1 MLGPVCGSGIFLSVA
16 VLSLASLMAVTQMS
30 TVEASQ
36 QLAAGVARIH
46 AAAVGRAL
54 AASGVNAARELVIAD
69 GQVAARLELLE
80 EARRLE
86 ALQRQLLRGLQFGDA
101 SLGLTPLAEGTAAV
115 GAFFNGSPGAS
126 TSPCDGGNGSCS
138 GSGSGSGVDEGQ
150 PCLSDA
156 APIGSLLDEF
166 WTNIGDVAGVNW
178 GNASSSVARTLSS
191 VRDVTSLRRAWDL
204 QEGLLGERL
213 RRGQEAVVA
222 AEASLALE
230 LGRRAAAA
238 RVAEGIVLLVLAA
251 VGLWCLEERAT
262 AHQRRMRAAKRLVK
276 QAV

>member
-1 MLGPVCGSGIFLSVA
+1 
-16 VLSLASLMAVTQMS
+16 MAVTQMS

-69 GQVAARLELLE
+69 GQVAAPLELLE

-138 GSGSGSGVDEGQ
+138 GSGVDDGQ